1 MTDMARYEDEWPCP
15 VRSLSGSEETVMA
28 DLTAIEIL
36 SHLTALRAQVA
47 GLYSVLQA
55 PRTAPE
61 PAPSQGV
68 GDGERVTVTL
78 NVSVLRRVEDWQAR
92 QSDLPNRAIAL
103 ERMIEA
109 FLDLEA
115 WARRPGA
122 GAEGAGA

>member
-1 MTDMARYEDEWPCP
+1 
-15 VRSLSGSEETVMA
+15 MA

-55 PRTAPE
+55 PRTVQ
-61 PAPSQGV
+61 APSPSRAS

-78 NVSVLRRVEDWQAR
+78 NDSILRRVEDWQAR
-92 QSDLPNRAIAL
+92 QSDLPSRTIAL

-115 WARRPGA
+115 WARRPSASGA
-122 GAEGAGA
+122 GTEGAGA